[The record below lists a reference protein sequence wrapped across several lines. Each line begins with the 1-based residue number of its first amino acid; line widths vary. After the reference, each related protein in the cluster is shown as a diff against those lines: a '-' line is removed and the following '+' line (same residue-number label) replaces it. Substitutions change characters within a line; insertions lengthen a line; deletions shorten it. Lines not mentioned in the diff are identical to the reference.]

1 VCYSPQAD
9 LIGGIAIGAI
19 GIDALRHVDKRKDFV
34 ALASLPL
41 LLGAHQID
49 EAFVWLG
56 LQGHAPAS
64 VGRVAMWIYLLIA
77 FVVLPIVIPIAVRA
91 FEPDPRRRRLMA
103 PFVGAGALVGVYLLV
118 VIVRG
123 PIDAQLGHF
132 HLAYSAPI
140 SHGLL
145 VVGLYVAAVCGALL
159 LSSHRHVVIFG
170 ALNLIAVAILVQLT
184 IDGFASLWCAYAAL
198 ASAAIA
204 VHMRWG
210 KRVHESSSVQTAV

>member
-1 VCYSPQAD
+1 MCYSPQAD

-19 GIDALRHVDKRKDFV
+19 GIDALRHVDHRSDHV

-41 LLGAHQID
+41 LLGVHQFD

-56 LQGHAPAS
+56 LQGHVPTS
-64 VGRVAMWIYLLIA
+64 VGRAALWIYLLIA
-77 FVVLPIVIPIAVRA
+77 FVVLPIGIPLAVRA

-103 PFVGAGALVGVYLLV
+103 PFAAAGMLVGAYLLF

-145 VVGLYVAAVCGALL
+145 VVSLYVAAVCGALL
-159 LSSHRHVVIFG
+159 LSSYRHVVIFG
-170 ALNLIAVAILVQLT
+170 ALNLIAVAMLAQLT

-210 KRVHESSSVQTAV
+210 KRMHESASVQPAV

>member
-19 GIDALRHVDKRKDFV
+19 GIDALRHVDHRSDHV

-41 LLGAHQID
+41 LLGVHQFD

-56 LQGHAPAS
+56 LQGHVPTS
-64 VGRVAMWIYLLIA
+64 VGRAALWIYLLIA
-77 FVVLPIVIPIAVRA
+77 FVLLPIGIPLAVRA
-91 FEPDPRRRRLMA
+91 FEPNLRRRRLMM
-103 PFVGAGALVGVYLLV
+103 PFVAAGMLVGAYLLY

-159 LSSHRHVVIFG
+159 LSSYRHVVIFG
-170 ALNLIAVAILVQLT
+170 ALNLIAVAILARLT
-184 IDGFASLWCAYAAL
+184 IDGFASLWCAYAAV

-204 VHMRWG
+204 AHMRWG
-210 KRVHESSSVQTAV
+210 KSVHEKVSVQTAV

>member
-19 GIDALRHVDKRKDFV
+19 GIDALRHVDNRKDHI

-56 LQGHAPAS
+56 LQGHVPSA
-64 VGRVAMWIYLLIA
+64 VGRVALWVYLMVA
-77 FVVLPIVIPIAVRA
+77 FVVLPIGIPFAVRA
-91 FEPDPRRRRLMA
+91 FESDRRRRRLMA
-103 PFVGAGALVGVYLLV
+103 PFAAAGTLVGVYLLV

-123 PIDAQLGHF
+123 PIGAQLGHY
-132 HLAYSAPI
+132 HIAYSAPI
-140 SHGLL
+140 AHGLL
-145 VVGLYVAAVCGALL
+145 VVSLYVAAVCGALL

-170 ALNLIAVAILVQLT
+170 VLNLIAVAILARLT

-210 KRVHESSSVQTAV
+210 KRQHERSWVPTAV

>member
-1 VCYSPQAD
+1 
-9 LIGGIAIGAI
+9 
-19 GIDALRHVDKRKDFV
+19 
-34 ALASLPL
+34 
-41 LLGAHQID
+41 
-49 EAFVWLG
+49 
-56 LQGHAPAS
+56 LQGHVPAS
-64 VGRVAMWIYLLIA
+64 VGRVALWIYLLIA

-91 FEPDPRRRRLMA
+91 FEPDRRRRSLML
-103 PFVGAGALVGVYLLV
+103 PFAVAGTIIGVYLLA

-159 LSSHRHVVIFG
+159 LSSYRHVVIFG
-170 ALNLIAVAILVQLT
+170 ALNLIAVAILARLT
-184 IDGFASLWCAYAAL
+184 IEGFASLWCAYAAL

-210 KRVHESSSVQTAV
+210 KRVHERAPVQTAA